1 MNIRTNLKM
10 LLCLV
15 LVLLQVTPA
24 SPAQANSISITVD
37 FVSIRWEGAPRNQ
50 VSLSDIE
57 AQFNNRV
64 KDAWKTTAG
73 LNYETTQPK
82 VILSNGV
89 NDPVG
94 ISLSE
99 SPNCSSPVITNFMLD
114 LRQFYYSKN
123 NRDKLKDRVL
133 VVLMPENNCIWEG
146 VSLLRSKQELPGV
159 ILLQDTSSWFV
170 LAHEIGHSIG
180 LGHSNFLR
188 CSNGQPD
195 GDWSKD
201 CLGVEYGGAI
211 DLMGNVPREELLSTY
226 HSWRLGFLPN
236 SAIYQSWETE
246 KILLS
251 EVGSE
256 VGRRVV
262 LLKYGNLMYW
272 IEYRRNWAHPS
283 FMEGLLI
290 YRIDPPASLYVQSPN
305 PQLDFGLQD
314 SLEISNDVWMLN
326 AGDYAYLGGGTRG
339 SPTLPLGKSITLGK
353 GSIVV
358 SAETHLDSK
367 QISLSITRKED
378 KYSPP
383 KIEIPS
389 QINSLQGQ
397 SSLLPTF
404 YDDEHSFVIEFEIEK
419 NGKIY
424 SLPRRIDSK
433 SLGTY
438 LYPFMPRIDL
448 YLDDLPEGNY
458 EFRIRAVDRWGNRS
472 EWSNKSIA
480 EIDRSFPILS
490 HDIRIVDYNEVSR
503 SATIKLVGSYDE
515 GSSICDAGLFNDLG
529 FKSYRSGDKSEPEFN
544 VPTDKSLKR
553 TLALM
558 DCLGNVSEASFY
570 AKIESVNLKN
580 AKRTGVW
587 SFATNESGQS
597 LASCSK
603 SCSMSIGID
612 RTAAVIIQS
621 GEGRVLFNG
630 KTIQPFKTLSGK
642 RELFVHIPSSGNKSK
657 RILRIQGT
665 NINVRAVILLDS
677 KMVPTTKSNHQ
688 KVVSEEMKEDKVQ
701 EKLSRLGFTQ
711 GDFLH
716 GNEVR
721 PLARG
726 TTLLD
731 PTLDLCKD
739 KYESDE
745 FRTNRHQV
753 QVLNNQS
760 RFLFFST
767 EVVKYKT
774 SSNANS
780 AFAELDAAIKLCK
793 SNLGHITSNGLKIDY
808 EIISDAIQDMNSRR
822 VLQVKIGNFADSR
835 ILLINYSFSGDLL
848 LGLYLVKSGSKSFS
862 EEEYSSFSEIADNLT
877 KRLTL
882 N

>member
-1 MNIRTNLKM
+1 MSIRTKWK
-10 LLCLV
+10 V
-15 LVLLQVTPA
+15 LISMALALLQVTLAVPA
-24 SPAQANSISITVD
+24 LANSIHITVD
-37 FVSIRWEGAPRNQ
+37 FVSVKWQDAPKNQ

-57 AQFNNRV
+57 SQFNNRV
-64 KDAWKTTAG
+64 KDAWKSIAG
-73 LNYETTQPK
+73 FDYETSQPK
-82 VILSNGV
+82 VLLSTGV
-89 NDPVG
+89 NDPIA
-94 ISLSE
+94 ISLSK
-99 SPNCSSPVITNFMLD
+99 SPNCASPDITNFMLD

-123 NRDKLKDRVL
+123 VRDKLKDRVL

-146 VSLLRSKQELPGV
+146 VSLLRSKQELPGI

-226 HSWRLGFLPN
+226 HSWRLGFLAN

-246 KILLS
+246 NIVLS
-251 EVGSE
+251 EVGSV
-256 VGRRVV
+256 VGKRVV

-272 IEYRRNWAHPS
+272 IEYRRNWTHPG
-283 FMEGLLI
+283 FKEGLLI
-290 YRIDPPASLYVQSPN
+290 YRIDPPASLYIQSPN

-339 SPTLPLGKSITLGK
+339 SPTLPLGKSITLGR
-353 GSIVV
+353 GNITV
-358 SAETHLDSK
+358 SAETNLNSR
-367 QISLSITRKED
+367 QVLLSVTRKED

-397 SSLLPTF
+397 SSLLPSF
-404 YDDEHSFVIEFEIEK
+404 YDDEHSFVNEFEIEK
-419 NGKIY
+419 NGEIH

-433 SLGTY
+433 SLRTY
-438 LYPFMPRIDL
+438 LYPLMPRIDL

-458 EFRIRAVDRWGNRS
+458 DFRIRAVDRWGNRS

-480 EIDRSFPILS
+480 VIDRSFPILS
-490 HDIRIVDYNEVSR
+490 NDIRIVDYNEKSR

-529 FKSYRSGDKSEPEFN
+529 FKSYRSDDTSEPEFN
-544 VPTDKSLKR
+544 IPTDKSLKR

-558 DCLGNVSEASFY
+558 DCRGNVSEASFNG
-570 AKIESVNLKN
+570 KIESVNLKN

-587 SFATNESGQS
+587 SFSTNESNQS

-603 SCSMSIGID
+603 SCSMSIGIA
-612 RTAAVIIQS
+612 RTATVIIQS

-630 KTIQPFKTLSGK
+630 KTIQQFKTLSDK
-642 RELFVHIPSSGNKSK
+642 KDLFVHIPSSGSKSK
-657 RILRIQGT
+657 KILRIQGT
-665 NINVRAVILLDS
+665 RINLRAVILLES
-677 KMVPTTKSNHQ
+677 KIVSTTKSNHQ
-688 KVVSEEMKEDKVQ
+688 SVVSEEIKGDEVQ
-701 EKLSRLGFTQ
+701 EKLSKLGFTQ
-711 GDFLH
+711 GDFLP

-739 KYESDE
+739 RYDSDK
-745 FRTNRHQV
+745 FRSNRHQV
-753 QVLNNQS
+753 QVSNNQN
-760 RFLFFST
+760 RYLFFST
-767 EVVKYKT
+767 EVVRYET
-774 SSNANS
+774 SSNARS
-780 AFAELDAAIKLCK
+780 AFAELDAALKLCK
-793 SNLGHITSNGLKIDY
+793 LNLGYKTTNGLKIDY
-808 EIISDAIQDMNSRR
+808 EIISDSAQEMNSRR
-822 VLQVKIGNFADSR
+822 VLQVKIGNLADSR
-835 ILLINYSFSGDLL
+835 ILLVNYSFSEDML
-848 LGLYLVKSGSKSFS
+848 LGLYFVKSGDKSFS
-862 EEEYSSFSEIADNLT
+862 EEEYTSFSEIANILT
-877 KRLTL
+877 ERLTQ